1 MATRDLQR
9 ITPTDRNLCVKLLEM
24 SIGVLVS
31 HPSHVDWARNR
42 WPECI
47 LIAREQITIQIHP
60 KGSVQYLY
68 PELESSNN
76 LEETV
81 IFLADNWYR
90 NNDGID
96 QVQNN
101 EFSVAQVLTGSI
113 RIGLA
118 TQIREFEAVQHWCSQ
133 LTKLYVSHSENEF
146 IKRALNQHLNMVEY
160 YEPPNY
166 TQPFSRWLENRLL
179 RDYLSLNR
187 KWARSSVMRGVY
199 VFQRC
204 LFRSTRRTCKII
216 FSDWTDSFQ
225 FSKQKCLWT
234 NQKDL
239 RKSALIFSTR
249 RLLKESA
256 WKVSLQ
262 KVSFANSDWISIV
275 LKRGNYAVNQKLI
288 ELLSQY
294 LQDCVLRNSSI
305 IALYHAQM
313 SVLFKNYDIE
323 SIQVPAELFEPYV
336 MAMQLARANGIKTTL
351 SVDGHDPTGLSVPT
365 LRTPDNQGYLLD
377 NFVTPSDVLYNSALK
392 MGFLDDQIIRTNSKF
407 HLLHQVNKER
417 KIEFDAM
424 VMTWIPNHQNPD
436 ARIDSPSATLES
448 SLKILGEHFEGKIAV
463 KVKDLRLEQDYVAEI
478 IHQLGLSQRIEILSG
493 RFSEHVNST
502 RLIVGGISSAI
513 AEAMIH
519 EVPYVIFEPQE
530 NGYSDLCL
538 EQSSVL
544 DIKRIAR
551 TSEDLLRLVKDGR
564 SSIEV
569 DARSYLYSS
578 KAL

>member
-1 MATRDLQR
+1 
-9 ITPTDRNLCVKLLEM
+9 M

-31 HPSHVDWARNR
+31 HPSHVNWARNR

-47 LIAREQITIQIHP
+47 LIAREKITVQLNP

-68 PELESSNN
+68 PELDSSNK
-76 LEETV
+76 LEEAV

-96 QVQNN
+96 QVQIN

-118 TQIREFEAVQHWCSQ
+118 SQIREFEAVQHWCSQ
-133 LTKLYVSHSENEF
+133 LTKLYVSNSENEF

-166 TQPFSRWLENRLL
+166 AQPFSSWLQCRQL
-179 RDYLSLNR
+179 RNYLSLNR
-187 KWARSSVMRGVY
+187 KWLGTGVLKFVY
-199 VFQRC
+199 LLQRFV
-204 LFRSTRRTCKII
+204 LPSTKRDCKIV
-216 FSDWTDSFQ
+216 FSDWTDDFQ
-225 FSKQKCLWT
+225 VSDQKCLWT
-234 NQKDL
+234 NHRDL
-239 RKSALIFSTR
+239 RKSALIFASKR
-249 RLLKESA
+249 SLKESER
-256 WKVSLQ
+256 KVNAQ
-262 KVSFANSDWISIV
+262 KVLFAERDLISNV
-275 LKRGNYAVNQKLI
+275 LQRGNYAVNHKLA

-294 LQDCVLRNSSI
+294 LQDCVVRNSSV
-305 IALYHAQM
+305 IALYHAQI

-336 MAMQLARANGIKTTL
+336 TAVQLARAKGIKATL

-365 LRTPDNQGYLLD
+365 LRTPDNQAYLLEK
-377 NFVTPSDVLYNSALK
+377 FVTPSDVLYNSALR

-407 HLLHQVNKER
+407 HLLHQVSKE
-417 KIEFDAM
+417 KKLKFDAM
-424 VMTWIPNHQNPD
+424 VMTWIPNHQNPN
-436 ARIDSPSATLES
+436 ARIDSPSSTLES
-448 SLKILGEHFEGKIAV
+448 SLKILSNHFEGKIAI
-463 KVKDLRLEQDYVAEI
+463 KVKDLLVELEYVNEI
-478 IHQLGLSQRIEILSG
+478 VHQLGLSQRIEILSG

-519 EVPYVIFEPQE
+519 EVPYIIFEPRE

-551 TSEDLLRLVKDGR
+551 TSEDLLCFVEDGR

-578 KAL
+578 EAL

>member
-1 MATRDLQR
+1 
-9 ITPTDRNLCVKLLEM
+9 M

-47 LIAREQITIQIHP
+47 LIAREQITVQLNP

-68 PELESSNN
+68 PELESSNK
-76 LEETV
+76 LEEAV

-101 EFSVAQVLTGSI
+101 EFSVAQVLTGSM

-118 TQIREFEAVQHWCSQ
+118 SQIREFEAVQHWCSR
-133 LTKLYVSHSENEF
+133 LTKLYISNLENEF
-146 IKRALNQHLNMVEY
+146 IKRALNQHLTMVEY
-160 YEPPNY
+160 YEPPDNA
-166 TQPFSRWLENRLL
+166 QPFSRWLENRQL

-187 KWARSSVMRGVY
+187 KWARSSVVEAAY
-199 VFQRC
+199 LVQRC
-204 LFRSTRRTCKII
+204 LFRSTSRTCKLI

-234 NQKDL
+234 NHKDL
-239 RKSALIFSTR
+239 RKSALIFASKR
-249 RLLKESA
+249 SLKESER
-256 WKVSLQ
+256 KVNAQ
-262 KVSFANSDWISIV
+262 KVLFAEGDWISNV
-275 LKRGNYAVNQKLI
+275 LQRGNYAVNQKLA

-294 LQDCVLRNSSI
+294 LQDCVVRNSSV

-323 SIQVPAELFEPYV
+323 SIQVPGELFEPYV
-336 MAMQLARANGIKTTL
+336 MAVQLARAKGIKTTL
-351 SVDGHDPTGLSVPT
+351 SLDGHDPTGLSVPT
-365 LRTPDNQGYLLD
+365 LRTPDNQAYLLEK
-377 NFVTPSDVLYNSALK
+377 FVTTSDVLYNSALGK
-392 MGFLDDQIIRTNSKF
+392 GFIDDQIIRTNCKF
-407 HLLHQVNKER
+407 HLIHSVNKER
-417 KIEFDAM
+417 KIKFDAM
-424 VMTWIPNHQNPD
+424 VMTWIPNHQNPN
-436 ARIDSPSATLES
+436 ARIDSPSSTLES
-448 SLKILGEHFEGKIAV
+448 SLKILSHHFEGKIAI
-463 KVKDLRLEQDYVAEI
+463 KVKDLLIELEYVNEI
-478 IHQLGLSQRIEILSG
+478 VHQLGLSQRIEILSG
-493 RFSEHVNST
+493 KFFEHVNST

-519 EVPYVIFEPQE
+519 EVPYIIFEPKE

-551 TSEDLLRLVKDGR
+551 TSEDLLCFVEDGR
-564 SSIEV
+564 SSIEI
-569 DARSYLYSS
+569 DSRSYLYSS